1 MKNLAVF
8 VSGNGSNLQAIID
21 AVKSGGLKVNIALAL
36 SDNKDAYALARA
48 KEAGIK
54 GIFIDP
60 KIYKTKKEFE
70 QEIISVLEKEKVEA
84 IALAGFMRI
93 LSPEFISRYKNRI
106 LNVHPALLPSFK
118 GAHGIKDAFDYG
130 VKMTGVTIHFV
141 DEDMDHGPIILQEAL
156 RVDDGD
162 TLGSLEEKIH
172 KAEHKLYPEAIRLFS
187 EGKLKIEGRKVIIP

>member
-21 AVKSGGLKVNIALAL
+21 AVKNGNLKVNIALAL

-60 KIYKTKKEFE
+60 KIYKAKKEFE
-70 QEIISVLEKEKVEA
+70 REIISVLEKEKVEA

-141 DEDMDHGPIILQEAL
+141 DENMDHGPIILQEAL

-172 KAEHKLYPEAIRLFS
+172 KVEHKLYPEAIRLFS
-187 EGKLKIEGRKVIIP
+187 EGKLKVEGRRVIIL